1 MQEIRTSNIDTNSKK
16 PIQSLLLRLKLFF
29 RSGHFTK
36 RFPTIL
42 KDRSDFSEF
51 IFFKHDGSIFTGGEG
66 IGVLSPV
73 NLRVEHSLSV
83 QLHQSNIVGH
93 VVRVVLVVHDHIC
106 NSEFL
111 AVLVEVRGIF
121 IPFIGPQ
128 PEIVGMK

>member
-1 MQEIRTSNIDTNSKK
+1 MTDTWTADVVKILPPCISKNISSLK
-16 PIQSLLLRLKLFF
+16 PLL
-29 RSGHFTK
+29 S
-36 RFPTIL
+36 
-42 KDRSDFSEF
+42 
-51 IFFKHDGSIFTGGEG
+51 FK

-73 NLRVEHSLSV
+73 NLRVEHSLSG

-93 VVRVVLVVHDHIC
+93 VVRVVLVVRDHIC